1 MKNLDLLK
9 IDKSEKNSISSM
21 HLWIVRFKW
30 SKKSSILTP
39 KGILVDIYFPYFS
52 NPGRLIT
59 TIMPLYE
66 LLGPV
71 YTFLTVLVKTEDKKM
86 KISKLRLFTNLVY
99 NNIIKLLFLKH
110 VHVHLWNSRL
120 RDKVEHLS

>member
-1 MKNLDLLK
+1 M
-9 IDKSEKNSISSM
+9 IE
-21 HLWIVRFKW
+21 
-30 SKKSSILTP
+30 KSSILTP
-39 KGILVDIYFPYFS
+39 KGILVDMYFPQFS

-71 YTFLTVLVKTEDKKM
+71 YTFLTGLVKTGDEKM

-99 NNIIKLLFLKH
+99 DNIIKLLFLKH